1 MDIKVTEPLYVRN
14 GGVEHVVRPGTSGT
28 EKNKVVYFYDVTR
41 SVAVGFA
48 KDFCLENPQVFQ
60 VSRTLTDKEVSLRDV
75 LRIIEETGFPHAA
88 LDDVYEKLKQL

>member
-14 GGVEHVVRPGTSGT
+14 GGVEHVVRPGTTGT
-28 EKNKVVYFYDVTR
+28 EKNKVVYFYDATR
-41 SVAVGFA
+41 TIAVGFA

-75 LRIIEETGFPHAA
+75 LRIVETTGFPNDTVAEI
-88 LDDVYEKLKQL
+88 YEKLKQL